1 MEKTNVPGLF
11 KDRKTIIN
19 TNEGDFN
26 RIKATRDKAKEL
38 LRMKLDIAILQE
50 QVQKL
55 TERLAEMP
63 SHTITDPGYN
73 HE

>member
-26 RIKATRDKAKEL
+26 RIKATRDKTKEL
-38 LRMKLDIAILQE
+38 LRMKADIVALQE
-50 QVQKL
+50 QVHKL
-55 TERLAEMP
+55 TERLDNRNE
-63 SHTITDPGYN
+63 
-73 HE
+73 